1 GHGDAVDIAVD
12 PIEGTRMTAMGQ
24 ANALAVLAVGDKGC
38 FLNAPDMYME
48 KLIVGP
54 GAKGAIDLN
63 LPLADNLR
71 NIADALGKPLGDL
84 TVTILA
90 KPRHDEVIAEMAKL
104 GVRVFAIPDGDVAA
118 SILTCM
124 PDSEVDVLY
133 GIGGAPEGVVSAAVI
148 RALDGDMQGRLLARH
163 DVKGDSEENRRIGEQ
178 ELARC
183 KAMGIEAGKA
193 LCLGDMARSDNVIF
207 SATGITKGD
216 LLEGIS
222 RKGHIATTET
232 LLIRGKSR
240 TIRRIQSIHYL
251 DRKDPDVQAHIL

>member
-1 GHGDAVDIAVD
+1 
-12 PIEGTRMTAMGQ
+12 
-24 ANALAVLAVGDKGC
+24 
-38 FLNAPDMYME
+38 ME

-54 GAKGAIDLN
+54 GAKGTIDLN

-71 NIADALGKPLGDL
+71 NVAAALGKPLSEL

-90 KPRHDEVIAEMAKL
+90 KPRHDAVIAEMQQL

-148 RALDGDMQGRLLARH
+148 RALDGDMNGRLLARH
-163 DVKGDSEENRRIGEQ
+163 DVKGDNEENRRIGEQ

-183 KAMGIEAGKA
+183 KAMGIEAGKVLRWAIWRAAITSSSLPPVLPKAICWKA
-193 LCLGDMARSDNVIF
+193 LA
-207 SATGITKGD
+207 AKA
-216 LLEGIS
+216 IS
-222 RKGHIATTET
+222 RLPK
-232 LLIRGKSR
+232 RC
-240 TIRRIQSIHYL
+240 
-251 DRKDPDVQAHIL
+251 